1 VSSTTSR
8 SAATAAAAILL
19 LVAGCK
25 GRQSSDNA
33 SMSSDTTSSSTSM
46 ASSDTGMSGMSH
58 DAQSSGQLSDANIV
72 ALLDEANMADSAAGA
87 YAVTKATNPEVKAF
101 AKLMMGEHHML
112 RFEGQQLAK
121 RLNVTPEP
129 PADDPL
135 KPAAQSEMT
144 ALKGA
149 AKGAAFDRTYIDQE
163 IGVHKAVLDIAGKG
177 HDAAQNADLKKLIEQ
192 AKPVIQKHLDRA
204 EAIQKKLGK
213 PTA

>member
-8 SAATAAAAILL
+8 SAAAAAAAILL
-19 LVAGCK
+19 LVTGCK

-46 ASSDTGMSGMSH
+46 ASGDTGMAMSH
-58 DAQSSGQLSDANIV
+58 DAQSGGQLSDANIV

-87 YAVTKATNPEVKAF
+87 YAVTKATNPEVKSF
-101 AKLMMGEHHML
+101 AKLMMGEHHAL
-112 RFEGQQLAK
+112 RAQGQQLAK
-121 RLNVTPEP
+121 RLNLTPEA

-135 KPAAQSEMT
+135 KPAAQSEMA

-149 AKGAAFDRTYIDQE
+149 AKGAAFDRTYIEQE
-163 IGVHKAVLDIAGKG
+163 IGVHKAVLDVAGKG

>member
-8 SAATAAAAILL
+8 SAAAAATAILL
-19 LVAGCK
+19 LVTGCK

-46 ASSDTGMSGMSH
+46 ASGDTGMAMSH
-58 DAQSSGQLSDANIV
+58 DAQSGGQLSDANIV

-87 YAVTKATNPEVKAF
+87 YAVTKATNPEVKSF

-112 RFEGQQLAK
+112 RAEGQQLAK
-121 RLNVTPEP
+121 RLNLTPEA

-135 KPAAQSEMT
+135 KAAAQSEMA

-149 AKGAAFDRTYIDQE
+149 AKGAAFDRTYIEQE
-163 IGVHKAVLDIAGKG
+163 IGIHKAVLDVAGKG